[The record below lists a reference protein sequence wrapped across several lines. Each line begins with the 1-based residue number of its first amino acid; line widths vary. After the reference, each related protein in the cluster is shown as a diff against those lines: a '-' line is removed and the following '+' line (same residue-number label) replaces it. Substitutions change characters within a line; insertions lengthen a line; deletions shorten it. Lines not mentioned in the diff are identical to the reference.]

1 MTTVHEPLTPE
12 ERLRRLFADRAEG
25 GVLVATSG
33 GVDSCTL
40 AAIAHQ
46 VLDEDMLAVT
56 LDAES
61 NAARELEDAK
71 TFLQDQAIPH
81 AVVDHSELSD
91 PDYRENTPMRCYH
104 CREGMLDRLREVAED
119 RGLAHIA
126 MGYVPDDRMDHTPGR
141 RAAKEAGAWFP
152 YVDAGIGK
160 DQVRA
165 LAERMDL
172 PVADRPSNACLSS
185 RIPYGREVTADK
197 LETVE
202 AAEQAVRSIAD
213 VEQVRVR
220 HHDDVARIEV
230 APDQRA
236 ALLAHDRAITE
247 ELEQLG
253 FTFVAV
259 DLLGYRTGALNEAL
273 DG

>member
-1 MTTVHEPLTPE
+1 
-12 ERLRRLFADRAEG
+12 
-25 GVLVATSG
+25 
-33 GVDSCTL
+33 
-40 AAIAHQ
+40 
-46 VLDEDMLAVT
+46 
-56 LDAES
+56 
-61 NAARELEDAK
+61 
-71 TFLQDQAIPH
+71 
-81 AVVDHSELSD
+81 
-91 PDYRENTPMRCYH
+91 
-104 CREGMLDRLREVAED
+104 
-119 RGLAHIA
+119 
-126 MGYVPDDRMDHTPGR
+126 
-141 RAAKEAGAWFP
+141 
-152 YVDAGIGK
+152 
-160 DQVRA
+160 
-165 LAERMDL
+165 MDL

-236 ALLAHDRAITE
+236 ALLAHDRALTE